1 MSDIKTEIEAF
12 IANEAQPMI
21 NEYYTKQY
29 TSLKVPT
36 LSVSYGRKYAK
47 IMSGTS
53 VWSFIALT
61 DDLFKNEVIGDML
74 KPASWRTPAKH
85 SRGNILNGTASY
97 DVYGPSYLN

>member
-1 MSDIKTEIEAF
+1 MSDIKTEIESF
-12 IANEAQPMI
+12 ITNEAQPMI
-21 NEYYTKQY
+21 NGYYP
-29 TSLKVPT
+29 SLPI

-53 VWSFIALT
+53 VWAFIALT

-97 DVYGPSYLN
+97 GVYGPSYLN